1 MPQDSRGNPRTRPP
15 ELQPYRLVFPVNFLV
30 RVLAPSRADAERL
43 VRRFTLDDALTLFS
57 AYSLSVGADGL
68 GAHIEEI
75 VEEEAS
81 EDDSPA

>member
-15 ELQPYRLVFPVNFLV
+15 ELQPYRLVFPVNLLV

-43 VRRFTLDDALTLFS
+43 ARRFRLDDALAMFS
-57 AYSLSVGADGL
+57 SYSLSVGADGL

-81 EDDSPA
+81 EDD

>member
-1 MPQDSRGNPRTRPP
+1 MSQDPQDQRSNPRTRPP
-15 ELQPYRLVFPVNFLV
+15 ELRPYRLVFPVNLLV

-43 VRRFTLDDALTLFS
+43 ARRFSLDDALALFS
-57 AYSLSVGADGL
+57 SYSLSVGADGL

-81 EDDSPA
+81 ENE